1 MFFMGASSSYHT
13 FYRRSRILKAPREA
27 PLRGGVSVILCDLR
41 GEQKECVQKEID
53 GREFHICAK
62 CWRPLEETGGD
73 RGAGFVRMPMI
84 F

>member
-1 MFFMGASSSYHT
+1 M
-13 FYRRSRILKAPREA
+13 
-27 PLRGGVSVILCDLR
+27 RGGVSVILCDLR